1 MSQMIEDFLDEDP
14 IITNQQYTILSYI
27 IPSEMNELRFP
38 LIKIRGS
45 YKSIEECNKKI
56 EKLKNTE
63 KFFHLHVVE
72 TGKWG
77 SLYSKEELEILSN
90 EGDIETVYRESRL
103 NELMKGLKESSEKKD
118 LEFETRKMRLK
129 TRADFENTPEGQEH
143 LKNVK
148 ESPIAVKARMEFV
161 DAELEKVK
169 DQMRKLIDIK
179 KTDNATIKEYT
190 PEELAVL
197 EKPIDNPLL
206 GVEEKGK
213 NTVTYN
219 KIEEE
224 TEQIPELDP
233 KNFDVEK
240 FNKMFE
246 SKTGGSSLP
255 DVGFGS
261 NSSLASASF
270 NVE

>member
-1 MSQMIEDFLDEDP
+1 
-14 IITNQQYTILSYI
+14 
-27 IPSEMNELRFP
+27 
-38 LIKIRGS
+38 
-45 YKSIEECNKKI
+45 
-56 EKLKNTE
+56 
-63 KFFHLHVVE
+63 
-72 TGKWG
+72 
-77 SLYSKEELEILSN
+77 
-90 EGDIETVYRESRL
+90 
-103 NELMKGLKESSEKKD
+103 MKGLKETSEKKD
-118 LEFETRKMRLK
+118 LEFETRKMK
-129 TRADFENTPEGQEH
+129 MKERADFENTTEGQEY

-179 KTDNATIKEYT
+179 KADNATIKEYT
-190 PEELAVL
+190 PEELALL
-197 EKPIDNPLL
+197 ETPIDNPLI

-224 TEQIPELDP
+224 KEELPELDP
-233 KNFDVEK
+233 KSFDIEK

-246 SKTGGSSLP
+246 SRTGGSSLP

-261 NSSLASASF
+261 NSSLGCTSYSSSF
-270 NVE
+270 